1 MTVRIGIFGGGAAQR
16 NHQWLIDWT
25 HAFLRFLSRMRWVK
39 EQLAGLTLRH
49 VEKKNKKIDEIV
61 DEIIFLFC

>member
-49 VEKKNKKIDEIV
+49 VEKKKQKY
-61 DEIIFLFC
+61 